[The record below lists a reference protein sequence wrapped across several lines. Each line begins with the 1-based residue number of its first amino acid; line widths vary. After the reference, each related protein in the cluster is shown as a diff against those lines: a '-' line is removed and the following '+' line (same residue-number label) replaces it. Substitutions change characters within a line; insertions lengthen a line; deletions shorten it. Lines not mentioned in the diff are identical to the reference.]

1 MAASEHFLVTGALGC
16 IGAWIVHRLVQE
28 GVPVVAFDA
37 DTDVR
42 RLRLLMDDAQL
53 SRVTFVNGDIT
64 IWPCLRTRWTST
76 ASQMSFTWAAG
87 AASAIQERPAAW
99 RPRQCAGRREYL

>member
-16 IGAWIVHRLVQE
+16 IGAWIVLRLVQE

-53 SRVTFVNGDIT
+53 SRVTSSTVISP

-76 ASQMSFTWAAG
+76 ASQMSFTWPRCCIRDSRATRRLAPASMCWAA
-87 AASAIQERPAAW
+87 
-99 RPRQCAGRREYL
+99 